1 MHRHRRNNEQ
11 SNPLP
16 AKKKS
21 RKYLLPIIGFIS
33 LVWFLLRV
41 MPKPSRAAYPC
52 QRVAFPLASGFVL
65 WVAGLSS
72 SILMGKKLKKH
83 IASRRFAQA
92 VTALLLLV
100 ALLGFSFLQTPSLPA
115 LARDDPFVPID
126 APNSPMGAA
135 KGLFPG
141 RVVWAHDPD
150 ATSWD
155 GAGYWSDDAYTNQAI
170 VDDMV
175 SQSLRDLTGTPS
187 DAAAWEALF
196 RHFNSTHGNGDVSY
210 QSGEK
215 IAIKLN
221 LNACNTHGSN
231 RNNYYSSPQGAFA
244 MLQQLV
250 ENAGV
255 KAENIT
261 FFDAT
266 RFIPREIFDKCKAA
280 YPTVLFADW
289 EGGDGRIKVQRNL
302 TAQIIFSQPLT
313 LEPDGGNPAY
323 VPTCVSEA
331 KYLINMG
338 QLKGH
343 NLAGI
348 TL

>member
-1 MHRHRRNNEQ
+1 MHLHCKNNEQ
-11 SNPLP
+11 SDPLP
-16 AKKKS
+16 AKKWG
-21 RKYLLPIIGFIS
+21 RKYLLPIIGFLS

-41 MPKPSRAAYPC
+41 IPKPSRAAYPC

-65 WVAGLSS
+65 WVAGLYS
-72 SILMGKKLKKH
+72 SILIGKKLKKY
-83 IASRRFAQA
+83 IMSRRFVQA
-92 VTALLLLV
+92 MTALLLLV
-100 ALLGFSFLQTPSLPA
+100 ALLGFTFLPPSLPA
-115 LARDDPFVPID
+115 LAQDDPFVPID
-126 APNSPMGAA
+126 APNSPMGVA

-175 SQSLRDLTGTPS
+175 SQSLRNLTGTTS

-196 RHFNSTHGNGDVSY
+196 RYFNRTHGNGDIGY
-210 QSGEK
+210 KSGEK

-231 RNNYYSSPQGAFA
+231 RNNYYSSPQATFA

-250 ENAGV
+250 ECAGV
-255 KAENIT
+255 KAEDIT

-266 RFIPREIFDKCKAA
+266 RFIPREIFDKCMAA
-280 YPTVLFADW
+280 YPTALFADW
-289 EGGDGRIKVQRNL
+289 EGGDGRTKVTRDL
-302 TAQIIFSQPLT
+302 TAQIKFSQPLT